1 MITHSFHLHK
11 TKYNSLASSF
21 SSSCFIFGQEA
32 RLFYEILARQIKVK
46 GSFWVNEV
54 DILND
59 DFSFGIIEFKD
70 ESKILLGDVTR
81 YNDEDVL
88 STVKSYCNRLSLNE
102 EFSKKLIDFILDVY
116 SLLMLKPLYLLVD
129 LSKCNNELYKHILFL
144 LLKLFPS
151 YPLLILPND
160 YLSCKDKINFTSCLN
175 IEKPK
180 PFFVEDEK
188 KIEQEGFDAFVNDFC
203 EIKVATPGELF
214 KKEEDE
220 CLKEVSINY
229 KENGKIEKRIEE
241 KSVKAKT
248 KHKKPFSLTKELKD
262 ELVNLLFALVFLILS
277 CATGPIFFS
286 FQEPKAEWMFPV
298 TLIMAI
304 LFLFMSNIPIGYLYE
319 DKKTFDFRKNKV
331 FAFSSILLPLLSL
344 GYGIGFIIICKQ
356 KEYSFNEYI
365 SFGIFYCL
373 YLIFEFIVLAYYFFK
388 LKRKKQKQG

>member
-1 MITHSFHLHK
+1 MITYSFHLHK
-11 TKYNSLASSF
+11 TKYNSVASSF
-21 SSSCFIFGQEA
+21 SSSSFILGQEA
-32 RLFYEILARQIKVK
+32 RLFYEILARQIKAK

-59 DFSFGIIEFKD
+59 NFSFGIIEFIN
-70 ESKILLGDVTR
+70 ESKILLGNKER
-81 YNDEDVL
+81 YVDEDVTSL
-88 STVKSYCNRLSLNE
+88 LKSYCNGFSLKK
-102 EFSKKLIDFILDVY
+102 EFSEKLIDFILDVY
-116 SLLMLKPLYLLVD
+116 SLLMFKPLYLLID
-129 LSKCNNELYKHILFL
+129 LSNCNNEFYRHLLFL

-160 YLSCKDKINFTSCLN
+160 YLSYEEKINFTSYLN

-203 EIKVATPGELF
+203 EIKVAVPGELF
-214 KKEEDE
+214 EKKEEE
-220 CLKEVSINY
+220 SLKEINIKFENNEK
-229 KENGKIEKRIEE
+229 KEPVTKTKQPKIKEKR
-241 KSVKAKT
+241 KFA
-248 KHKKPFSLTKELKD
+248 LTKELKD
-262 ELVNLLFALVFLILS
+262 DLINLAFSLVFLILS
-277 CATGPIFFS
+277 CSTGPIFFS

-298 TLIMAI
+298 TLVMAI

-319 DKKTFDFRKNKV
+319 DKKAFDFRKNKV
-331 FAFSSILLPLLSL
+331 FGVSSILLPLLSL

-373 YLIFEFIVLAYYFFK
+373 YLIFEFIVLVHYFFK
-388 LKRKKQKQG
+388 LKRNDKNETK